1 MTDKNEIESL
11 VYLLEDP
18 DPFIQ
23 NSVRNRLYELGEQAV
38 PLLDQHKSHST
49 DEDERTRID
58 EIIHS
63 ITIDSLEEDFVDL
76 LDRGLTSYKDLED
89 AIILLARFNN
99 PTLRARDIRQTLDH
113 FAAQISDDITYAI
126 NDGEKMRK
134 VLKLVF
140 NELGFQ
146 GNAENYHDPD
156 NSFIDQVIKHRKGLP
171 ITLSLIVIFIGRR
184 VDLPFHGV
192 NMPIHFMLKYES
204 DQQNVL
210 IDPFDGGN
218 TISYD
223 QCYHFL
229 KKNGVK
235 PRAEHFEN
243 AKPSEILLRCIR
255 NLIHS
260 YERKNQESRAKYLQR
275 LLDTLEMF
283 FQV

>member
-1 MTDKNEIESL
+1 MADKNEIESL

-23 NSVRNRLYELGEQAV
+23 DSVRNRLFELGERAV

-49 DEDERTRID
+49 DHDERKRID
-58 EIIHS
+58 DIIHS
-63 ITIDSLEEDFVDL
+63 ITIDTLEEDFIDL
-76 LDRGLTSYKDLED
+76 LDRGLNSYKDLED

-99 PTLRARDIRQTLDH
+99 PTLRSSDIRQTLDH
-113 FAAQISDDITYAI
+113 FAAQIEDDIKYAV

-140 NELGFQ
+140 NDLGFQ
-146 GNAENYHDPD
+146 GNAENFHDPN
-156 NSFIDQVIKHRKGLP
+156 NSFIDQVIKNRKGLP
-171 ITLSLIVIFIGRR
+171 ITLALIVIFIGRR

-204 DQQNVL
+204 DQQKVL
-210 IDPFDGGN
+210 LDPFDQGN

-229 KKNGVK
+229 KKNGIK

-243 AKPSEILLRCIR
+243 AKTYEILLRCIR
-255 NLIHS
+255 NLINS
-260 YERKNQESRAKYLQR
+260 YERLGEEKRVKYLKR

>member
-23 NSVRNRLYELGEQAV
+23 SSVRNRLLELGESAV
-38 PLLDQHKSHST
+38 PLLDQHRSHST
-49 DEDERTRID
+49 DEDERNRID
-58 EIIHS
+58 EIIQS

-113 FAAQISDDITYAI
+113 FAAQIRDDIKYAI
-126 NDGEKMRK
+126 NDGEKMRR

-140 NELGFQ
+140 NDLSFK
-146 GNAENYHDPD
+146 GNAENYHDPA
-156 NSFIDQVIKHRKGLP
+156 NSFIDQVIKNRKGLP

-204 DQQNVL
+204 NQQNVL

-223 QCYHFL
+223 RCYHFL

-235 PRAEHFEN
+235 PLAEHFEN
-243 AKPSEILLRCIR
+243 AKPSGILLRCIR

-260 YERKNQESRAKYLQR
+260 YERKNQQNRAEYLQR